1 MLNLSRKKF
10 ATCLC
15 LLFLSACAK
24 KTAIHGYLVES
35 PIKIGE
41 RKEVV
46 RVMSGDPTLIDGET
60 WYYVRIATHSD
71 TVGIRKSYSSN
82 VIKVV
87 FANDVVSDIQ
97 KINIPKEKALRM
109 TREKSIQEEG
119 DRSAKLEDVLAG
131 TS

>member
-1 MLNLSRKKF
+1 
-10 ATCLC
+10 
-15 LLFLSACAK
+15 
-24 KTAIHGYLVES
+24 
-35 PIKIGE
+35 
-41 RKEVV
+41 
-46 RVMSGDPTLIDGET
+46 MSGDPTLIDGET

>member
-1 MLNLSRKKF
+1 MFNPSRKKF
-10 ATCLC
+10 ATCVC
-15 LLFLSACAK
+15 LLLLSACAE

-71 TVGIRKSYSSN
+71 TIGIRKSYSSN
-82 VIKVV
+82 VMKVV
-87 FANDVVSDIQ
+87 FENDVVSDIQ

-109 TREKSIQEEG
+109 PGEKLIQEES
-119 DRSAKLEDVLAG
+119 DRSTKLEDVLTG